1 MDNMTKDIFHKIAE
15 RDAAEAVKAAKAA
28 LPKLAQWKVS
38 LGNGRI
44 SYGHTYH
51 SARKTA
57 ARYNRM
63 FSTDAAYALR

>member
-1 MDNMTKDIFHKIAE
+1 MSNAAKDILTQIAE
-15 RDAAEAVKAAKAA
+15 RDAAEAAKPGRTARH
-28 LPKLAQWKVS
+28 PQWKVS

-57 ARYNRM
+57 ARFNRR
-63 FSTDAAYALR
+63 FKTDIAYAVR